1 MEAYNIKR
9 NRTANKAA
17 SQEDQLASQEEGLKH
32 PSEQAEAALIRRIK
46 KKDLHSFLKCPLCTG
61 FFRDAHTIN
70 ECLDTFCKSCIYK
83 YFYEDQNRES
93 CPKCNTHLGGRPLET
108 IISDQTIQKIVDLLY
123 PQFKEKDAEAIKT
136 MYKAFADTK
145 PLPRDGNLI
154 DYGVEDS
161 DINM

>member
-9 NRTANKAA
+9 NRSAKPGVGGPIEEEPQH
-17 SQEDQLASQEEGLKH
+17 SQVDAGKNTLEEGL
-32 PSEQAEAALIRRIK
+32 QAQETTLIRRIK
-46 KKDLHSFLKCPLCTG
+46 KRDLHSFLKCPLCTG

-83 YFYEDQNRES
+83 FFYEDQNRES

-123 PQFKEKDAEAIKT
+123 PQFKQKDAEAIKA
-136 MYKAFADTK
+136 MY
-145 PLPRDGNLI
+145 
-154 DYGVEDS
+154 
-161 DINM
+161 